1 MPVARRET
9 RGVLCVPKRLSRGRR
24 AGKKPRS
31 DSEQDAHML
40 LRVVY
45 VARQLDVSPST
56 IRGWIHS
63 GHLEAMKLPRGEY
76 RIPRSALDRITS
88 SRSR

>member
-1 MPVARRET
+1 MS
-9 RGVLCVPKRLSRGRR
+9 CVPKRPSRGRR
-24 AGKKPRS
+24 AGKKPLS

-40 LRVVY
+40 LRVDY
-45 VARQLDVSPST
+45 VARLLDVAPST

-63 GHLEAMKLPRGEY
+63 GDLEAVRLPRGEY
-76 RIPRSALDRITS
+76 RIPRSAIDRITS